1 MTVEEI
7 RVTSGW
13 LALREPADAA
23 ARARDLVEH
32 LRRRL
37 PPTGCLVI
45 HDLACGTGSMGRWL
59 APLLPGPQRWV
70 LHDRDADLLRVAAAD
85 PPGPA
90 ADGASVLVET
100 RLSDV
105 TRLRPDDLADAT
117 LITASAL
124 LDLLTE
130 AELRRLID
138 VCASAGRPLLW
149 TLSVCGRVDLTP
161 ADPLDARVA
170 VAFDAHQRRLTVG
183 GRLLGP
189 AAVAAAVAG
198 FRRRGAEVLVRPSP
212 WRLGAADADLAVE
225 WFTGWVGA
233 ACEQEVDLAAAAA
246 SYARRRL
253 SEARAGRLA
262 ATVGHADLL
271 VPTWGNPWFP
281 TDPLLDS

>member
-1 MTVEEI
+1 MTVEGI
-7 RVTSGW
+7 RVTSAW

-32 LRRRL
+32 LQRRL
-37 PPTGCLVI
+37 LPTGPLVI

-70 LHDRDADLLRVAAAD
+70 LHDRDVDLVHVAAAD
-85 PPGPA
+85 LPGPA
-90 ADGASVLVET
+90 ADGASVAVET

-138 VCASAGRPLLW
+138 VCASARRPLLW
-149 TLSVCGRVDLTP
+149 TLSVDGRVDLAP

-170 VAFDAHQRRLTVG
+170 AAFDAHQRRTTTG

-189 AAVAAAVAG
+189 AAVAAAVEG
-198 FRRRGAEVLVRPSP
+198 FRRLGAEVLVRPSP
-212 WRLGAADADLAVE
+212 WRLRAAEADLAAE

-233 ACEQEVDLAAAAA
+233 ACEQEDDLAAAAA
-246 SYARRRL
+246 PYARRRL
-253 SEARAGRLA
+253 LEVRAGQLA
-262 ATVGHADLL
+262 VTVGHADLL
-271 VPTWGNPWFP
+271 V
-281 TDPLLDS
+281 LA